1 MDGLPD
7 EVNTVIRCLSRTLST
22 QPPFH
27 GQAQDLAQDFAL
39 YYLRHRHKFDSTRS
53 SLSTF
58 TAKLIRTRAYTLR
71 RTLLW
76 PKRDRRRE
84 ILMAFNPGNGA
95 ETFSYNDP
103 IELRL
108 ILKEQ
113 GYAIEE
119 G

>member
-1 MDGLPD
+1 
-7 EVNTVIRCLSRTLST
+7 
-22 QPPFH
+22 
-27 GQAQDLAQDFAL
+27 
-39 YYLRHRHKFDSTRS
+39 
-53 SLSTF
+53 
-58 TAKLIRTRAYTLR
+58 
-71 RTLLW
+71 
-76 PKRDRRRE
+76 
-84 ILMAFNPGNGA
+84 MAFNPGNGA